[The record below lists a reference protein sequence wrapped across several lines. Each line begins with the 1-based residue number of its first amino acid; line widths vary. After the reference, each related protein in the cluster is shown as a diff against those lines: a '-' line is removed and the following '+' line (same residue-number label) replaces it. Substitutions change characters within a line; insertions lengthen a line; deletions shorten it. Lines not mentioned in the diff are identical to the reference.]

1 MEFQFSERLKNY
13 IQKTGKQFILVEVVT
28 ADTSDIEI
36 SEIAVRFVSRRIAD
50 HYIRDRHFIEKQT
63 EVCSLLL
70 PRYPL
75 RYADM
80 VELDLRSFLFIHLLK
95 QKGMSI

>member
-50 HYIRDRHFIEKQT
+50 HYIRDRHFMEHIRRIS
-63 EVCSLLL
+63 V
-70 PRYPL
+70 
-75 RYADM
+75 A
-80 VELDLRSFLFIHLLK
+80 ELEMMTPKNI
-95 QKGMSI
+95 ITV